1 MFFWGIFFDFKKA
14 YLIGKVFAF
23 KQKKLRGD
31 YV

>member
-23 KQKKLRGD
+23 KQKKIKR
-31 YV
+31 